1 MTEQLERERP
11 AEPRRGSPVP
21 SATEPARP
29 PLPGAPLSPAAV
41 LALQRSAGNAATG
54 RLLRDGAAP
63 AQQSL
68 AVGGLPALRYNLP
81 NIKIAEADVDTPAAM
96 IHAEMLV
103 RGNLTAVVGEQLP
116 GVSFDQSGW
125 RDEVTAKVNG
135 IGSGLRMSGLPDNP
149 SIGTTE
155 GNQFNLMEMRWTPPN
170 TVSFIGQARIEMPP
184 FQTSVGKVR
193 LTGQPGCELRVTITP
208 KIQQQEQE
216 QEAPDAVPSWW
227 SQHASQVGT
236 VALAVVVIGGLIA
249 ITVLTD
255 GAAAPATG
263 PAALEE
269 AELLSTALAQ

>member
-1 MTEQLERERP
+1 MTELFERERP
-11 AEPRRGSPVP
+11 AETHRG
-21 SATEPARP
+21 T
-29 PLPGAPLSPAAV
+29 PLPTAPEPPRPLPDALSPAAV

-81 NIKIAEADVDTPAAM
+81 NIKIAEADVDTPAAA
-96 IHAEMLV
+96 IHAELLI
-103 RGNLTAVVGEQLP
+103 RGNITAVVGEQLP
-116 GVSFDQSGW
+116 GVSYDQSGW

-135 IGSGLRMSGLPDNP
+135 IGSGLRISGLPDNP
-149 SIGTTE
+149 SIGATE
-155 GNQFNLMEMRWTPPN
+155 GNQFNLIETRFTPPN
-170 TVSFIGQARIEMPP
+170 TVSFIGQAKIEQPSV
-184 FQTSVGKVR
+184 QTSVGKVR
-193 LTGQPGCELRVTITP
+193 ITGQPGCELRITITP
-208 KIQQQEQE
+208 KVQRQEQE
-216 QEAPDAVPSWW
+216 QEVTDAVPSWW

-236 VALAVVVIGGLIA
+236 IALAVVVIGGLIA

-269 AELLSTALAQ
+269 AEILGAALAH